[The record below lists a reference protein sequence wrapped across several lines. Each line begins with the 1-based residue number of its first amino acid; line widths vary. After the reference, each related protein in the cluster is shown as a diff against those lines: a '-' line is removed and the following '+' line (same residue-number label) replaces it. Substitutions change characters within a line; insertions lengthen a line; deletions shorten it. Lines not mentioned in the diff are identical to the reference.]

1 MVLLE
6 NSTKRTVVHKTGFNI
21 IRVFLGILD

>member
-6 NSTKRTVVHKTGFNI
+6 KSTNCTVVHKTEFNI
-21 IRVFLGILD
+21 IRVILGMLN

>member
-6 NSTKRTVVHKTGFNI
+6 NSTNRTVVHKTEFNI
-21 IRVFLGILD
+21 IRVILGILN